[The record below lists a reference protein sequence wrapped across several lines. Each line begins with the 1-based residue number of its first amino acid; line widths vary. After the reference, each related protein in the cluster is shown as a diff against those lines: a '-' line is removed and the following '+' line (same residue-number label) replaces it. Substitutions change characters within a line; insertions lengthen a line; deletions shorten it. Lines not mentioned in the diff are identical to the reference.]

1 MSKCTNAVYDSRT
14 EEIRQRI
21 TEGINPFINQMY
33 TNSNGFKWFINARG
47 YFHIYKIEPCKADG
61 IICYVIQHSRLKPD
75 GNLTDNGYNLFMTY
89 AEAKEAYDNL
99 Q

>member
-33 TNSNGFKWFINARG
+33 TNSSGFKWCLNARG

-61 IICYVIQHSRLKPD
+61 IICYVIQHYRLKPD

-99 Q
+99 R